1 MRTTRGG
8 EEKKKGERKKER
20 RKKIFAD
27 VTFVLTGVF
36 SKIFCIGIEAQRE
49 NFFVQRKKR
58 RIFTRSLKISDK
70 LANYTRDIQYNIIK
84 SPSTVRPRSILS
96 KASKCLPTQRV
107 SYLLG
112 RQSTNNCTR
121 NCSRTFHLGSR
132 IVH

>member
-8 EEKKKGERKKER
+8 EEKKREKERKKGGRNLR
-20 RKKIFAD
+20 RRDIRAD
-27 VTFVLTGVF
+27 RCFLEDILHWDRST
-36 SKIFCIGIEAQRE
+36 KRE